1 MARVMWSLSSSS
13 KIVGFHAFCQEY
25 FTMGGQQQKAVKT
38 FMQRLIRGGVVDP
51 WEWPRLQE
59 KWLQDIR
66 VFQ

>member
-1 MARVMWSLSSSS
+1 MD
-13 KIVGFHAFCQEY
+13 
-25 FTMGGQQQKAVKT
+25 GQQQKAVKT

-66 VFQ
+66 GFNMGFDCLGCSNFFW